1 MKKQI
6 NMCLSISMKFILIII
21 IIIIDINNDELLK
34 KNLKKELKKIKI
46 IPDNL

>member
-1 MKKQI
+1 
-6 NMCLSISMKFILIII
+6 MKFILIII

-34 KNLKKELKKIKI
+34 KNLKTELKKIKI